1 MTKEWTFD
9 QELDP
14 RGTSPAEERAK
25 IAALFGKTD
34 EREEVDYGAAFQQQK
49 QAPVKQTVSQKVE
62 VKPQVKSEELP
73 AVTDIT
79 TSYQSHLKRLIADNQ
94 DDVALSQKK
103 IEELHSLIDSK
114 NKENKQLQAIYDAI
128 AALN

>member
-14 RGTSPAEERAK
+14 NVTSSAEERAK

-34 EREEVDYGAAFQQQK
+34 GTEEVDYGAAFQQQK
-49 QAPVKQTVSQKVE
+49 QVPVKQTVPSTIE
-62 VKPQVKSEELP
+62 SKPSNQPV
-73 AVTDIT
+73 VTDIT
-79 TSYQSHLKRLIADNQ
+79 SDYQAHLRRLMADNK
-94 DDVALSQKK
+94 DDVAISQKK

>member
-14 RGTSPAEERAK
+14 NGTSSAEERAK
-25 IAALFGKTD
+25 IAALFGKTHGA
-34 EREEVDYGAAFQQQK
+34 EEVDYEAAFKQQK
-49 QAPVKQTVSQKVE
+49 QKQTPVQQTMPQKAE
-62 VKPQVKSEELP
+62 SKPQITPSS
-73 AVTDIT
+73 TDIT
-79 TSYQSHLKRLIADNQ
+79 SDYQAHLKRLIADNK
-94 DDVALSQKK
+94 DDVTLSQKK